1 MKKLKIL
8 LLLMCVSVATL
19 KASMAYN
26 GRAVVFKCCQKR
38 TSTQGRHHRSLASPI
53 YGFLDGRKLS
63 LENCRGGYVYVVA
76 NGIVCYE
83 AVVPDGLEIELPS
96 DIVGSFDV
104 FVMYKE
110 SVYKAVLAI

>member
-1 MKKLKIL
+1 MY
-8 LLLMCVSVATL
+8 VVTL

-26 GRAVVFKCCQKR
+26 GHAVVFRCCQKR
-38 TSTQGRHHRSLASPI
+38 TSTQGRHHRSLESPI
-53 YGFLDGRKLS
+53 YGFLNGHKLS
-63 LENCRGGYVYVVA
+63 LENCRGGYLYVVA

-83 AVVPDGLEIELPS
+83 AIIPDDSEIELPD

-110 SVYKAVLAI
+110 TIYRAVLAI